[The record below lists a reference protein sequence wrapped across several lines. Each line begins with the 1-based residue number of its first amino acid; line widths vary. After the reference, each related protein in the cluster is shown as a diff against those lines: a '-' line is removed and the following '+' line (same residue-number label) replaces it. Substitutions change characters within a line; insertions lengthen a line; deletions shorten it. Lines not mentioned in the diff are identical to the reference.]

1 MVYYHHALNA
11 NIQGIKLLDRQLH
24 KKKKMMLTKSCQ
36 SYGDV
41 ALVIAS

>member
-24 KKKKMMLTKSCQ
+24 KKKMMLTKSCQ